1 MGKYLNPGKAM
12 FEKAVNAEI
21 YVDKTGLIA
30 ETNAI
35 LFTEQQYACV
45 SRPRQFG
52 KSMTINMLAAYYDCT
67 VDSHTLFR
75 PFAIA
80 SHPSYEEAINT
91 YNVIRIDMAE
101 SLSTGTD
108 IKAFI
113 AKLECNMDNELH
125 RAFPEAVLYETDT
138 FPQRLSNYYLSM
150 PPESQRRFVILIDD
164 WDSVLREYSKDE
176 NSQRVY
182 LNWLRDWLKDQDYI
196 ELVYM
201 TGILPVKKYGDQSAL
216 NMFSEYSMTQ
226 QRELAQY
233 TGFTKEEV
241 EELCMRYNRNPEEMA
256 QWYNGYRAQK
266 PNGGEL
272 EIYAPHSVIESIRSG
287 RYGSHWDP
295 SSWGFVRDC
304 LSKGFEGLEDAV
316 NALVAGGR
324 VPINVNSFIND
335 WANLVFTDDVL
346 TLLVHCGYLAYD
358 RRTGEVYIPNN
369 EAFEQFLAAL
379 APGG

>member
-1 MGKYLNPGKAM
+1 MGKYLNPGKLS
-12 FEKAVNAEI
+12 FEKAVHSEM

-35 LFTEQQYACV
+35 RFTEQQYACV
-45 SRPRQFG
+45 SRPRRFG
-52 KSMTINMLAAYYDCT
+52 KSMAINMLAAYYDCT
-67 VDSHTLFR
+67 VDSRSLFR
-75 PFAIA
+75 PFVIA
-80 SHPSYEEAINT
+80 SHPSYEEAINA

-101 SLSTGTD
+101 SLSTATD

-113 AKLECNMDNELH
+113 AKLEFNMDNELR
-125 RAFPEAVLYETDT
+125 RAFPETVLYETDT

-150 PPESQRRFVILIDD
+150 PPESQRRFVILIDE
-164 WDSVLREYSKDE
+164 WDSVLREFSKDE

-226 QRELAQY
+226 QREFAQY
-233 TGFTKEEV
+233 MGFTKEEV
-241 EELCMRYNRNPEEMA
+241 NALCTRYNRNPEEMA
-256 QWYNGYRAQK
+256 QWYNGFRAQK

-287 RYGSHWDP
+287 RFGSHWAP
-295 SSWGFVRDC
+295 S
-304 LSKGFEGLEDAV
+304 
-316 NALVAGGR
+316 
-324 VPINVNSFIND
+324 
-335 WANLVFTDDVL
+335 
-346 TLLVHCGYLAYD
+346 
-358 RRTGEVYIPNN
+358 
-369 EAFEQFLAAL
+369 
-379 APGG
+379 